1 MKTISYSKII
11 DFNYYF
17 LLRILVRLLIEIGAL
32 TVFDDEEREELTT
45 LGQVLAHLPLS
56 CPRLGKM
63 AVFGAV
69 FSCLDPILSIVTLFS
84 SNELFL
90 LGQEPGVLAHI
101 RQKFAGDSKS
111 DHLMLSRFVENALLS
126 RLEDRTNVNLYF

>member
-1 MKTISYSKII
+1 M
-11 DFNYYF
+11 NQF
-17 LLRILVRLLIEIGAL
+17 LLLKFYTTFFLITVRLLVEIGAL
-32 TVFDDEEREELTT
+32 KVEEREELTT
-45 LGQVLAHLPLS
+45 LGQVLARLPLS

-101 RQKFAGDSKS
+101 RQKFAGDSES
-111 DHLMLSRFVENALLS
+111 DHLMLSRFVQ
-126 RLEDRTNVNLYF
+126 NLFVMQTS